1 MGCFLRPTLNFSK
14 VDKDGHKPNIR
25 LIWPEINPAFLWHEV
40 PIVGEWLHP
49 FDGMLVH
56 YLSSI
61 PAACSSTIYI
71 HVYVTGQNLIQVKF
85 FKPRLVL
92 NFLCGARRQRKLR
105 IKLGKKIL
113 T

>member
-25 LIWPEINPAFLWHEV
+25 LIWPEIKPAFLWHEV

-85 FKPRLVL
+85 FKPSLIL
-92 NFLCGARRQRKLR
+92 HFLCLLAL
-105 IKLGKKIL
+105 IIHELGLGDKEN
-113 T
+113 